1 MKKINFAIIG
11 CGRIAYKHLM
21 AINEL
26 KEHANVIAVCDIIE
40 EKAIEKAKE
49 YNVSNYYTDYHE
61 MIQKHPEIEIVNV
74 CVPSGLHADVVVDI
88 AKYGRHII
96 TEKPMALR
104 VEDCDRMIN
113 ACKETGVQLFVIY
126 QNRYNLAVQEAK
138 RVVEQGELGKFVLGT
153 VRVRWCRMQDYYE
166 MDDWHGTWKMDGGVM
181 SQQATHH
188 LDLLQYFFGEPETIS
203 CMSDTR
209 LLNIEVEDTSA
220 AILRFKSGA
229 IGAFEATVA
238 ARPKNLEG
246 SLSILG
252 ENGSIVIGGQAV
264 NEIKSWSFT
273 NISEEESKEIC
284 KKWSRKVANV
294 YGTGHVPNIM
304 DIIEVVRDNKESSIV
319 CDSVQGKKNVQLLA
333 ALYESAAC
341 DGEVKKMGSES
352 RKSLLGKE
360 K

>member
-1 MKKINFAIIG
+1 
-11 CGRIAYKHLM
+11 
-21 AINEL
+21 
-26 KEHANVIAVCDIIE
+26 
-40 EKAIEKAKE
+40 
-49 YNVSNYYTDYHE
+49 
-61 MIQKHPEIEIVNV
+61 
-74 CVPSGLHADVVVDI
+74 
-88 AKYGRHII
+88 
-96 TEKPMALR
+96 
-104 VEDCDRMIN
+104 
-113 ACKETGVQLFVIY
+113 
-126 QNRYNLAVQEAK
+126 
-138 RVVEQGELGKFVLGT
+138 
-153 VRVRWCRMQDYYE
+153 
-166 MDDWHGTWKMDGGVM
+166 
-181 SQQATHH
+181 
-188 LDLLQYFFGEPETIS
+188 
-203 CMSDTR
+203 MSDTR